1 MRCGILVNC
10 LWAPL
15 LVAQTAK
22 INPGDWPMY
31 NRDLAGTRYSPL
43 AQINAGN
50 VAKLAPAWS
59 YRLRPE
65 GVTLNAPSAFEI
77 FQEVTPIVVNGV
89 MYLPAGNRVVALD
102 PESGNEI
109 WRYELTAGL
118 ASFRGV
124 AWWPGDRNNP
134 PRIIFTTLKKMM
146 ALNANTGKPDPGF
159 GREGEVD
166 LTVAFAG
173 VPTIYRNV
181 IVLGAHAFGPGERHI
196 SPQDELPEW
205 PNHTQGDSRG
215 YDARTG
221 KKLWDFHTIPRPG
234 ETGNETWEGESWK
247 DRGGTNVWS
256 IGMTVDEERGI
267 VYMPVGGPAANYWGG
282 DRKGNNLF
290 SNSLVAVD
298 ANTGKLKWYF
308 QTIHH
313 ELWDYDLPPE
323 PLLLD
328 IVKDGKKIPAVAQTG
343 KAGYMFILDRV
354 TAKPVFGVEERPVPQ
369 GSVPGEWYAPTQP
382 YPLKP
387 PPLAR
392 VSMKAE
398 DLVTAADTTAEHA
411 QACRDLWEK
420 NRFYNSGPYTPWPF
434 KAEGVAPM
442 IMFPGFT
449 GGVNWG
455 GTAADPK
462 TGYIYVPTKD
472 AGATGWVQQNPKYGK
487 QDPTAELP
495 YNRAGGPPFSVAI
508 KDKAGKTVGNWP
520 CQKPP
525 WSQLVAVNANTGDIA
540 WQVPLG
546 MVESLPEGKQNAG
559 SLNAGGPIVTAGGLV
574 FIGATTDH
582 RFRAFDS
589 KTGVE
594 VWSAR
599 LEYNI
604 TAVPM
609 TYQSKNGK
617 QYVAVVAASGAG
629 PGAGNDPKGTESLV
643 AFALP

>member
-1 MRCGILVNC
+1 MLAGCISLPV
-10 LWAPL
+10 LM
-15 LVAQTAK
+15 AQSAK
-22 INPGDWPMY
+22 LNPADWPMY

-43 AQINAGN
+43 AQINTAN
-50 VAKLAPAWS
+50 VAKLAVAWS

-89 MYLPAGNRVVALD
+89 MYLPAGNRIVALD
-102 PESGNEI
+102 PESGKEI

-205 PNHTQGDSRG
+205 PNLTQGDSRG

-247 DRGGTNVWS
+247 DRSGTNVWS

-298 ANTGKLKWYF
+298 ANTGKLKWFF

-328 IVKDGKKIPAVAQTG
+328 IVKDGRKIPYVAQTG

-354 TAKPVFGVEERPVPQ
+354 TGKPVFGIEERPVPQ

-382 YPLKP
+382 FPMKP

-398 DLVTAADTTAEHA
+398 DLVTAADITAEHA

-420 NRFYNSGPYTPWPF
+420 NRFYNAGPYTPWPF
-434 KAEGVAPM
+434 KADGVAPM

-487 QDPTAELP
+487 PDAMGELP

-508 KDKAGKTVGNWP
+508 KDESGKTIGNWP
-520 CQKPP
+520 CQKTP
-525 WSQLVAVNANTGDIA
+525 WSRLVAVNANTGDIA

-546 MVESLPEGKQNAG
+546 TVESLPEGKRNVGA
-559 SLNAGGPIVTAGGLV
+559 LNAGGPIVTAGGLV

-582 RFRAFDS
+582 RFRAF
-589 KTGVE
+589 
-594 VWSAR
+594 SAR
-599 LEYNI
+599 NGDELWSTRMDYNI
-604 TAVPM
+604 TAVPV
-609 TYQSKNGK
+609 TYQGKKGK

-629 PGAGNDPKGTESLV
+629 PGSGNDPKGTESLV

>member
-1 MRCGILVNC
+1 
-10 LWAPL
+10 
-15 LVAQTAK
+15 
-22 INPGDWPMY
+22 MY
-31 NRDLAGTRYSPL
+31 NRDLSGTRYSPL
-43 AQINAGN
+43 AQINTVN
-50 VAKLAPAWS
+50 VAKLAAAWS

-89 MYLPAGNRVVALD
+89 MYLPAGNRILALE
-102 PESGNEI
+102 PETGQEI
-109 WRYELTAGL
+109 WRYELPTGL

-124 AWWPGDRNNP
+124 SWWPGDRDNP
-134 PRIIFTTLKKMM
+134 PRIIFTTLKKMV
-146 ALNANTGKPDPGF
+146 ALNANTGKPDPSF

-181 IVLGAHAFGPGERHI
+181 ILLGAHAFGPGERHI

-221 KKLWDFHTIPRPG
+221 KKLWDFHTVPRPG
-234 ETGNETWEGESWK
+234 ETGNDTWEGDSWK

-256 IGMTVDEERGI
+256 IGMTVDEERGL

-298 ANTGKLKWYF
+298 ANTGKLRWYF

-328 IVKDGKKIPAVAQTG
+328 IVKGGKKIPAVAQAG

-354 TAKPVFGVEERPVPQ
+354 TGKPVFGVEERPVPQ
-369 GSVPGEWYAPTQP
+369 GSVPGEWYSPTQP
-382 YPLKP
+382 FPVKP

-392 VSMKAE
+392 DRIRVE
-398 DLVTAADTTAEHA
+398 DLVTAADTTPEHA

-420 NRFYNSGPYTPWPF
+420 NKFYNAGPYTPWPL
-434 KAEGVAPM
+434 KGEGVAPM

-462 TGYIYVPTKD
+462 SGYIFVPIKD
-472 AGATGWVQQNPKYGK
+472 AGATGWVQQNPKYG
-487 QDPTAELP
+487 QPGASAELP
-495 YNRAGGPPFSVAI
+495 YNRAGGPPFSLAI
-508 KDKAGKTVGNWP
+508 KDASGKTIANWP

-525 WSQLVAVNANTGDIA
+525 WSRLVAVNANTGDIA
-540 WQVPLG
+540 WEAPLG
-546 MVESLPEGKQNAG
+546 VVESLPEGKRNAG
-559 SLNAGGPIVTAGGLV
+559 ALNAGGPIVTAGGLI

-582 RFRAFDS
+582 RFRAFDA
-589 KTGVE
+589 KTGDE
-594 VWSAR
+594 LWSTR
-599 LEYNI
+599 LDYNI
-604 TAVPM
+604 TAVPA
-609 TYQSKNGK
+609 TYQGKNGK

-629 PGAGNDPKGTESLV
+629 PGAGSDSKGNESLV